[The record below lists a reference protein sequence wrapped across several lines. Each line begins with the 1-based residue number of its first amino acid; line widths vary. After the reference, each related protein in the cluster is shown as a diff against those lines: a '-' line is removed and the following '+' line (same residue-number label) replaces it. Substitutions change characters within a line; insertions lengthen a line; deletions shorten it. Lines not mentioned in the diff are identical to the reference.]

1 MAAIKSEVAMGRR
14 MKIRETFIA
23 VLSWTRSSLALTYGD
38 LGSLLEFI
46 DSLCD
51 DDLARIESL
60 ID

>member
-38 LGSLLEFI
+38 LRSLLEFI